1 MRQRLPSRP
10 PIESTAAGLTSTEAS
25 RPCGKTQVNHLKA
38 GDGLSITLAS
48 WAFHSMR
55 ICVDVLDADGME
67 SESFRTLELQRYV
80 LPPVTRG
87 RRWPFL
93 VAKLN

>member
-67 SESFRTLELQRYV
+67 SRVSGRWSCSDMFYLQ
-80 LPPVTRG
+80 LRG
-87 RRWPFL
+87 AADGRSLWQ
-93 VAKLN
+93 N